1 MWNAYR
7 PGNIVANIF
16 HPGLNIP
23 VIRAARLREEAR
35 RLNIILLK
43 DDPSLGQ
50 VLQVGGDD
58 GGVVP
63 GDIIVPKVIGYYQ
76 DYVGVRDFS
85 S

>member
-1 MWNAYR
+1 MAL
-7 PGNIVANIF
+7 F
-16 HPGLNIP
+16 TCHKSCS
-23 VIRAARLREEAR
+23 AR
-35 RLNIILLK
+35 RALSLDIILLK

-76 DYVGVRDFS
+76 DYVGLRFS
-85 S
+85 FLGHD